1 MTVDFA
7 FPLINDRTCRRHAI
21 AGPLDVTEGSIM
33 KKLSLLPSTQP
44 KETTG
49 TFSATLTNRLLLG
62 STWAGALITELS
74 AI

>member
-1 MTVDFA
+1 
-7 FPLINDRTCRRHAI
+7 
-21 AGPLDVTEGSIM
+21 M
-33 KKLSLLPSTQP
+33 KKLSLPPNNQP

-49 TFSATLTNRLLLG
+49 TFSATLTNWLLLG